1 LKQNVFWQRE
11 EVADDDVRLLKWTTY
26 DATHVPVD
34 YDGDTPISQVRTL
47 CSRAVLTHCSL
58 RVLSLLLPELIFLFS
73 LSDSLSTAV
82 PVLIAV

>member
-47 CSRAVLTHCSL
+47 CSRAVLTYCSHVL
-58 RVLSLLLPELIFLFS
+58 FSPRTVSPPARTHLSLLLI
-73 LSDSLSTAV
+73 
-82 PVLIAV
+82 